1 MDEAEA
7 KPIVFLRGDRLYLR
21 PLELADAPTCQRW
34 INDPETRGSLATY
47 LPFNEIAERRFI
59 EKTADAASGMAF
71 MVVLKA
77 GDRPIGCLGLTNI
90 RWKDRTAEFGICIG
104 EADCRG
110 RGYGTE
116 ATELTLRY
124 AFESLNLNRVQ
135 LGVWDFNTAG
145 IRAYEKAGF
154 VREGAMRQYGFIA
167 GRYVDHLLYSILA
180 GEYFERR
187 GGAAAAGGGAVSRS
201 P

>member
-1 MDEAEA
+1 MDEQQA
-7 KPIVFLRGDRLYLR
+7 KPIVFLSGDRLYLR
-21 PLELADAPTCQRW
+21 PMELADLKDCQRW

-47 LPFNEIAERRFI
+47 QPFNEIAERQFI
-59 EKTADAASGMAF
+59 EKTADTRNGVAF
-71 MVVLKA
+71 MIVLKESN
-77 GDRPIGCLGLTNI
+77 RPIGCLGLMNI
-90 RWKDRTAEFGICIG
+90 RWKDRTAEFGITVG

-116 ATELTLRY
+116 ATELTLSY

-154 VREGAMRQYGFIA
+154 VLEGTMRDYGFIA
-167 GRYVDHLLYSILA
+167 GRTVDHLMYSILA
-180 GEYFERR
+180 REYFARKDR
-187 GGAAAAGGGAVSRS
+187 DQSS
-201 P
+201 KT